1 MYRMMVK
8 SRDSGTT
15 CPGLISAL
23 PIPSCVTFSKT
34 LTLSVPQF
42 PHLENEDNNSSCLN
56 VSQYSISN
64 YLSDMGKPRL
74 REWQ

>member
-1 MYRMMVK
+1 MMVK

-15 CPGLISAL
+15 CLGLISAL

-34 LTLSVPQF
+34 LILSVPQF
-42 PHLENEDNNSSCLN
+42 PLQENEDNNGTCLN
-56 VSQYSISN
+56 VSQYNISN

-74 REWQ
+74 RDWQ